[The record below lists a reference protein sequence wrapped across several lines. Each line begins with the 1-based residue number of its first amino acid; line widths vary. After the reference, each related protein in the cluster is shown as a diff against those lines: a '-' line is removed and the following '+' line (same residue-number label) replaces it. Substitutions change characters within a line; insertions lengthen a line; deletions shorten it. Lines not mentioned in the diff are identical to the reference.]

1 MTAAIKLERL
11 VVQFAARL
19 VKHDGYVPGSS
30 DNPDYPAE
38 HERLVTPQE
47 LALLTR

>member
-19 VKHDGYVPGSS
+19 TRHPADGQA
-30 DNPDYPAE
+30 YPAE
-38 HERLVTPQE
+38 KERLVTPQE
-47 LALLTR
+47 LALLSR

>member
-19 VKHDGYVPGSS
+19 VGHDS
-30 DNPDYPAE
+30 DGADGRDYPAE

-47 LALLTR
+47 LALLSR